1 MLSLERISLGLDF
14 VLTRLR
20 SMPNQEYS
28 TAAQEEVGA
37 DRAMAFSDGV
47 FAFAITLL
55 VITIHVPIPAELGKK
70 SLIMVLGQQWPNYLS
85 YVLSFIQVGQ
95 VWANHHTMF
104 TYIKRVNHVLIVLNI
119 LLLMNV
125 AVLPFPTALLALYIG
140 THEQYAAVMVYS
152 GTLAVGGIFYN
163 TLWWYACHHQGLID
177 PKLDPQVLH
186 RVTRIYL
193 FGPTL
198 YTIAFGLSLFW
209 NGTVSLALCIL
220 LVVFYLLPTIA
231 GRITVN
237 KQSDRPV

>member
-1 MLSLERISLGLDF
+1 
-14 VLTRLR
+14 
-20 SMPNQEYS
+20 MPNQEYS